1 MTHPANRSGDKD
13 PTFDAIIVGAGFAGL
28 YMLHRLRGMGL
39 TARVYEAGGDVGGT
53 WYWNRYPGARC
64 DVESLA
70 YSYSFSEELQRE
82 WEWTDRYPTQPEIL
96 RYIRHVADRFDL
108 RRDIRFE
115 RRVES
120 VHFDEAECL
129 WQVRTDQGDHARAPF
144 CIMATGCLS
153 VPLEPDLPGLRDFA
167 GGIYRTNL
175 WPHEAVHFGGRRVGI
190 FGTGSTGIQSIPV
203 IADEAAQL
211 TVFQRT
217 ANFSIPA
224 MNAPLDP
231 EFVREFKARYPEHR
245 AHQRLGLSMGSGD
258 LEVVVRDRK
267 PALSTAESAPQEEV
281 DRVCKAYWSRGG
293 AHFMTSIGDLM
304 SNEASNRRVA
314 DFVRARIRAIVND
327 PATAE
332 ALCPTTHP
340 IGTKRICVDTNY
352 YDTYNRSN
360 VRLIDLRKHPV
371 EAIEPGGVRL
381 ADRFVELDD
390 LVLATGFDAMT
401 GALLRMDIRGLGG
414 RRLEQAWREGPRTY
428 LGLMVPDFPNL
439 FTVTG
444 PGSPS
449 VLSNMVVSIEQ
460 HVNFIADIL
469 GHMREQGYR
478 SIRAKPEAEAA
489 WTAEVNRLANA
500 TLYPKGGSWYLGANV
515 EGKPRVFMPYVGGV
529 GAYRKA
535 CEAVAA
541 ENYRGFDFQRSA
553 PALAMS

>member
-1 MTHPANRSGDKD
+1 M
-13 PTFDAIIVGAGFAGL
+13 
-28 YMLHRLRGMGL
+28 
-39 TARVYEAGGDVGGT
+39 
-53 WYWNRYPGARC
+53 
-64 DVESLA
+64 
-70 YSYSFSEELQRE
+70 
-82 WEWTDRYPTQPEIL
+82 
-96 RYIRHVADRFDL
+96 
-108 RRDIRFE
+108 
-115 RRVES
+115 
-120 VHFDEAECL
+120 
-129 WQVRTDQGDHARAPF
+129 
-144 CIMATGCLS
+144 
-153 VPLEPDLPGLRDFA
+153 
-167 GGIYRTNL
+167 
-175 WPHEAVHFGGRRVGI
+175 
-190 FGTGSTGIQSIPV
+190 
-203 IADEAAQL
+203 
-211 TVFQRT
+211 
-217 ANFSIPA
+217 
-224 MNAPLDP
+224 
-231 EFVREFKARYPEHR
+231 REFKARYPEHR

-258 LEVVVRDRK
+258 LETVARDRK

-327 PATAE
+327 PTTAE

-371 EAIEPGGVRL
+371 ETIEPAGVRL

-401 GALLRMDIRGLGG
+401 GALLRMDIRGLEG
-414 RRLEQAWREGPRTY
+414 RRLNQAWREGPRTY

-469 GHMREQGYR
+469 SHMRDQGYR
-478 SIRAKPEAEAA
+478 SIRARPEAEAA
-489 WTAEVNRLANA
+489 WTAQVNRLASA

-541 ENYRGFDFQRSA
+541 DNYRGFDFQRSA
-553 PALAMS
+553 PTGSQGS